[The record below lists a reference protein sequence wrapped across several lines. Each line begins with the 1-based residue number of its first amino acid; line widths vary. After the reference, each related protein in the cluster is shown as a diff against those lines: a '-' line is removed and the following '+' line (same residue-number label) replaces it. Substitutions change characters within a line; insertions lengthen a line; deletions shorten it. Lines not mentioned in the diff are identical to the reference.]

1 MSLSTKTR
9 DRSTH
14 RAHCRRQ
21 LKGGSRSFHAAAF
34 LLPERIREPASAL
47 YAFCRMADD
56 LIDGPCDST
65 AAVAELHRRIG
76 AIYRQR
82 PESHACDQAMAR
94 VVDEHGLPRALLHA
108 LLEGFQWDAQGR
120 GYANLS
126 EVLAYSARVAG
137 TVGVMMALLMG
148 VRERRLL
155 ARAADLGVAMQL
167 TNIARD
173 VGEDA
178 ALGRLYL
185 PADWLESAG
194 VDAREFLV
202 RPRFSDAL
210 GKVVADLLAVADELY
225 ARADSGISKL
235 PADCRPAMY
244 AARLLYA
251 GIGTRVAEN
260 GYDSVSSRAVV
271 SAPRKLRILF
281 GLPRALKL
289 PTAAIGLPPLVE
301 TVFLVDEAARA
312 VPSISRAGD
321 HAFGGYER
329 KLVWVLDL
337 FDELHRRESG
347 ADRMVP
353 AARRGG
359 AR

>member
-1 MSLSTKTR
+1 MH
-9 DRSTH
+9 D
-14 RAHCRRQ
+14 AHCRRQ

-34 LLPERIREPASAL
+34 LLPEKIREPASAL

-56 LIDGPCDST
+56 LIDGPGE
-65 AAVAELHRRIG
+65 AADAVGELHRRID
-76 AIYRQR
+76 AIYRLQ
-82 PESHACDQAMAR
+82 PENHACDQAMTR

-120 GYANLS
+120 EYANLS
-126 EVLAYSARVAG
+126 AVLAYSARVAG

-148 VRERRLL
+148 ARDRQML

-185 PADWLESAG
+185 PADWLTDAG
-194 VDAREFLV
+194 VDSGEFLA
-202 RPRFSDAL
+202 RPRFSAAL
-210 GKVVADLLAVADELY
+210 GTVVERLLAVADSLY
-225 ARADSGISKL
+225 VRADSGISKL

-251 GIGTRVAEN
+251 GIGSRVAEN

-271 SAPRKLRILF
+271 SAPRKLRILI
-281 GLPRALKL
+281 GLPRAIAL
-289 PTAAIGLPPLVE
+289 PRSHIGLPPLDE
-301 TVFLVDEAARA
+301 TGFLVDEAQNVA
-312 VPSISRAGD
+312 VSADRIRG
-321 HAFGGYER
+321 HVLQRYER

-337 FDELHRRESG
+337 FDELHRRESAG
-347 ADRMVP
+347 DEMLP
-353 AARRGG
+353 AARRSGL
-359 AR
+359 R